1 MVCRREQLD
10 SAKMPTRLASFSNV
24 ESRDGMSFIIEY
36 DNVALS
42 ERQTTHG
49 RQESERKQLHEADDR
64 LDLVGMRHPLRLAV
78 SIVQAKRREVEMCFR
93 KMDLAFTYGKHGGT

>member
-10 SAKMPTRLASFSNV
+10 SADMSGRLAPFSHV
-24 ESRDGMSFIIEY
+24 ESRDGVRFIIGY
-36 DNVALS
+36 DNMTRP
-42 ERQTTHG
+42 ERQRTRG